1 MSDDIVKR
9 LRKEISKRDRP
20 YPVELLPELREAA
33 DEIERLRR
41 NTGCARNQGA
51 TQFCA
56 EALDAQR
63 GFETLQAQLGKNAIA
78 LAATIRELRKVETE
92 CSMLRVECGVIAA
105 ERDEARR
112 WICEQK
118 ASWSDREAKWW
129 AEVHTWDCFKDKAA
143 CCSTPAD
150 GKHTFAGET
159 KVCGLCDQPS
169 DAVNGHGDCMN
180 CAKDQYGA

>member
-1 MSDDIVKR
+1 MNNDIVTR

-41 NTGCARNQGA
+41 NTGCARNQGT

-63 GFETLQAQLGKNAIA
+63 EVETLRAELVRNADEFRETLTAHLRTIECLTA
-78 LAATIRELRKVETE
+78 ERDSTIRELRKVETE

-112 WICEQK
+112 MYCYAIPENCDEH
-118 ASWSDREAKWW
+118 EARKIAW
-129 AEVHTWDCFKDKAA
+129 ERGWDCF
-143 CCSTPAD
+143 PQED
-150 GKHTFAGET
+150 GK
-159 KVCGLCDQPS
+159 
-169 DAVNGHGDCMN
+169 
-180 CAKDQYGA
+180 